1 MPVEVPSYISYDKL
15 LEAIQTKLEHG
26 DIGSDTEY
34 LADLII
40 TLESR
45 IRLAHAMNQTLHGK
59 ELSVVEE
66 LP

>member
-1 MPVEVPSYISYDKL
+1 MAPEVPDLISHDML
-15 LEAIQTKLEHG
+15 LEAIQMKLATG

-45 IRLAHAMNQTLHGK
+45 IRLTHAMKQALEGK
-59 ELSVVEE
+59 VLSAVEE
-66 LP
+66 

>member
-1 MPVEVPSYISYDKL
+1 MTVDVPSFISYDML
-15 LEAIQTKLEHG
+15 LESIQKKLETG

-45 IRLAHAMNQTLHGK
+45 IRLTHAMKQALEGR
-59 ELSVVEE
+59 ELSVVED
-66 LP
+66 

>member
-1 MPVEVPSYISYDKL
+1 MTVDVPSFISYDLL
-15 LEAIQTKLEHG
+15 LESIQKKLETG

-45 IRLAHAMNQTLHGK
+45 IRLTHAMKSALEGR
-59 ELSVVEE
+59 ELSVVED
-66 LP
+66 